1 MCVRACVRGVCVRVC
16 ACVRVR
22 ACACVRVRVCAHTH
36 ARARV
41 RVHAYICT
49 YVNIQRHQH
58 TRVHAHTFR
67 GACTCV
73 LTHELSQQL
82 LYTCTSYRPIN
93 IKKSV
98 NFLNTAREYIGK
110 FFFILQGDTHV
121 TELAPPPTHSTFR
134 PCLDTLSL
142 PSSPYLGILTTEGEP
157 LSRSPPARVQLNK
170 NRPITAW

>member
-1 MCVRACVRGVCVRVC
+1 MRVCACVRARCVRACVCVCARARVCVRACVRAR
-16 ACVRVR
+16 VRVR
-22 ACACVRVRVCAHTH
+22 A
-36 ARARV
+36 
-41 RVHAYICT
+41 YICM

-58 TRVHAHTFR
+58 TRVHAYTFR

-82 LYTCTSYRPIN
+82 LCTCTSYRPIN
-93 IKKSV
+93 IIKKV
-98 NFLNTAREYIGK
+98 NFVNTVTDSTRIYIGK
-110 FFFILQGDTHV
+110 FFFLSYLQGDTHV
-121 TELAPPPTHSTFR
+121 TELASPPIHSTFR